1 MWLFWIC
8 FVIFLTQPAP
18 LMPLWPLPT
27 VDRGGWFDI
36 AVASLV
42 VDITLIALFGLQ
54 RSVMAR
60 PAFKAWL
67 GLSEPFER
75 VLFVHMANVAMFAL
89 ILFWQPLPNE
99 IWLLPRGWLHN
110 ATWMLFA
117 IGWLILFAGAH
128 SFGILELI
136 GVRQMHRWASG
147 EQASP
152 PQLKTGFLYRWLR
165 HPNVRGRA
173 DGSVDHTRHDGWPSS
188 AGSGPDRLC
197 PDRHALNA
205 LHDQGPVGR
214 VEPALDASAAYSDE
228 AGH

>member
-42 VDITLIALFGLQ
+42 VDITFIALFGLQ

-110 ATWMLFA
+110 ATWN
-117 IGWLILFAGAH
+117 GQV
-128 SFGILELI
+128 EN
-136 GVRQMHRWASG
+136 
-147 EQASP
+147 
-152 PQLKTGFLYRWLR
+152 KLR
-165 HPNVRGRA
+165 PRN
-173 DGSVDHTRHDGWPSS
+173 
-188 AGSGPDRLC
+188 
-197 PDRHALNA
+197 
-205 LHDQGPVGR
+205 
-214 VEPALDASAAYSDE
+214 
-228 AGH
+228 